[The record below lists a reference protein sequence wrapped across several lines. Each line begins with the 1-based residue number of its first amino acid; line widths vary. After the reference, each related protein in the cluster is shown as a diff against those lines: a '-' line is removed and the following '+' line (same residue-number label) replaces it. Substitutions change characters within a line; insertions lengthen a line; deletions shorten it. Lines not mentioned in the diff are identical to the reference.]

1 MRTRIFFFIHLLNCM
16 KFWLQLSAS
25 LGNHFHIHLKKK
37 KYQNQNFKKKKNINQ
52 KAGDASPCIF
62 LWKNPWERDGTFARS
77 ELVLRV
83 LIRSVKSSS
92 AVWYKPVPS
101 ITEVKIFEAESC
113 CSILS
118 QACWS
123 DALPQKNRMAN
134 QNWYFGPIL
143 QQNCNFYLKLLF
155 LWFTPTSFRVK
166 IKIHILFGSS

>member
-1 MRTRIFFFIHLLNCM
+1 MKTIDHLSLWMRTRIFFFIHLLNCM
-16 KFWLQLSAS
+16 KFWLQLSAR
-25 LGNHFHIHLKKK
+25 LGKHYHIHLKKK
-37 KYQNQNFKKKKNINQ
+37 KKKKHQ
-52 KAGDASPCIF
+52 SEGRWCQPMHF
-62 LWKNPWERDGTFARS
+62 LWKNPWDRDGTFARS

-123 DALPQKNRMAN
+123 DDLPQKNRMTN
-134 QNWYFGPIL
+134 QNWYFGPKATT
-143 QQNCNFYLKLLF
+143 KL
-155 LWFTPTSFRVK
+155 
-166 IKIHILFGSS
+166 